1 MDVFSVCSRW
11 LKKKM
16 CEGRLHM
23 THLHDASLTLRSNQQ
38 VTATPSGDAT
48 LPCQAP
54 ADTPTDLKLLKW
66 SRRDVTSGYV
76 YFHRDGRLLK
86 EYQHPSYR
94 GRVELSDP
102 EMRNRDVSVVLR
114 NVSNSD
120 AGTYECLVSI
130 KSEQTSRQYVR
141 LTVTD
146 EGHREGDAPAGN
158 KRARIGK
165 VGSAAAGGNK
175 NGYVGLALCVVSA
188 LVL

>member
-1 MDVFSVCSRW
+1 MDVFSVCS
-11 LKKKM
+11 
-16 CEGRLHM
+16 
-23 THLHDASLTLRSNQQ
+23 
-38 VTATPSGDAT
+38 
-48 LPCQAP
+48 
-54 ADTPTDLKLLKW
+54 
-66 SRRDVTSGYV
+66 
-76 YFHRDGRLLK
+76 RDGRLLK

-94 GRVELSDP
+94 GRVELNDP

-146 EGHREGDAPAGN
+146 EGHKGDAPAGN

-165 VGSAAAGGNK
+165 VKNTAGGGNK